1 MKILHLN
8 YSDIKGGAAIAM
20 IRLHQSL
27 LKNNINSQVLV
38 FEKKQKK
45 KDIICDT
52 NYFEK
57 KKIM

>member
-45 KDIICDT
+45 KR
-52 NYFEK
+52 YYL
-57 KKIM
+57 